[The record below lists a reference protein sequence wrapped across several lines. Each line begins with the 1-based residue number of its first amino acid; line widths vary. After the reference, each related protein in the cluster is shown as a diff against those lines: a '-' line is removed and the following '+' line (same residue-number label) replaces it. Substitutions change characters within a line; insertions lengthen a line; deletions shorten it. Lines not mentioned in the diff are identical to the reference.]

1 MKSRLVLNQDSGAE
15 FKAKGD
21 SGHEITIGFAKD
33 IGGKDNGPS
42 PMELLLHGAAG
53 CTGIDILLILK
64 KMKAVVTDFEIQI
77 EGKRAEEHPR
87 RFEKINMEYIIKGKG
102 LTEKNVKRAVELS
115 QEKYCSATNSLN
127 AEISYSY
134 QFENL

>member
-1 MKSRLVLNQDSGAE
+1 MRSQLVLNKDNGIEFLAE
-15 FKAKGD
+15 GD
-21 SGHEITIGFAKD
+21 SGHQITIGFSKD

-64 KMKAVVTDFEIQI
+64 KMKVEVEEFKVNV
-77 EGKRAEEHPR
+77 EGERAEDHPR
-87 RFEKINMEYIIKGKG
+87 RFEKIKMEYIIKGNG
-102 LTEKNVKRAVELS
+102 LTDKNVKRAVELS

-127 AEISYSY
+127 ADIIYTY
-134 QFENL
+134 QYENI